1 MPRHVASAAFGRQ
14 SLGLLRSQ
22 HVIDRPSPFARL
34 DGPRPAPLLGWHGNL
49 VRFIL
54 DPIGYMTPLAER
66 YGSVVPFVRGGSGP
80 VFIREAEH
88 GLVFAFGPACFQ
100 AVTTQMSVFH
110 SMRVAG
116 PKESPAY
123 TTLTSGLFA
132 MNEDKHRRQRR
143 AIQPA
148 FQRARLESYHA
159 TMVSLTERTLA
170 GLKLGDTCDLVE
182 VMTPLTLAIANKTLF
197 GLDTTSDTLSIGELV
212 QMVIGLAM
220 SPATLVPLNLPFTP
234 RRRLIHTAAHLE
246 HELRA
251 VIASHR
257 ATTGDGDDV
266 LSTLLANHDDADA
279 DALTEDELV
288 GQLFLLFLAGHDT
301 SKNAIAWTLFLLAQ
315 HPSVLADVLDEL
327 HGTLGGAPPRH
338 DQLGS
343 LVLLGRVIKES
354 LRLFPPAPFTGRMT
368 VQPTELHGVE
378 LPARTELIISPYCL
392 HRDPDLYVDPLQFRP
407 ERWETLS
414 RSPFEYAPF
423 GAGPRTCIGSAFAT
437 LELTTVLSM
446 LLQRFGLELV
456 SGARIERKTTVVMS
470 PRYGMPMILRPAGT
484 IAPVARVRGN
494 VHEMVALS

>member
-1 MPRHVASAAFGRQ
+1 MNA
-14 SLGLLRSQ
+14 
-22 HVIDRPSPFARL
+22 SPFALL
-34 DGPRPAPLLGWHGNL
+34 DGPPASALGWRGNL

-54 DPIGYMTPLAER
+54 DPIGYMAPLAER
-66 YGSVVPFVRGGSGP
+66 YGSVVSFVRGGGGP
-80 VFIREAEH
+80 VFIREADR

-148 FQRARLESYHA
+148 FARARLEGYHA
-159 TMVSLTERTLA
+159 TMVALTERTLA
-170 GLKLGDTCDLVE
+170 GLQIGSTCDLVE
-182 VMTPLTLAIANKTLF
+182 LMTPLTLAIANKTLF
-197 GLDTTSDTLSIGELV
+197 GLDTTPDTLSIGELI
-212 QMVIGLAM
+212 QRVIGLAM
-220 SPATLVPLNLPFTP
+220 SPASLVPLNLPFTP
-234 RRRLIHTAAHLE
+234 RRRLIDTAAHLE

-251 VIASHR
+251 VIADHR
-257 ATTGDGDDV
+257 ARATMADGDDI
-266 LSTLLANHDDADA
+266 LSTLLASHDDADA

-301 SKNAIAWTLFLLAQ
+301 SKNAIAWTLFLLVQ
-315 HPSVLADVLDEL
+315 HPHVLADVLAEL
-327 HGTLGGAPPRH
+327 QTTLGGAPPRY
-338 DQLGS
+338 DQLGA

-368 VQPTELHGVE
+368 VQPTELHGVQ

-392 HRDPDLYVDPLQFRP
+392 HRDPELYADPLQFRP
-407 ERWETLS
+407 ERWETLT

-437 LELTTVLSM
+437 LELTTVLAM
-446 LLQRFGLELV
+446 LLARFGFELV
-456 SGARIERKTTVVMS
+456 EGARIDRKTTVVMS

-484 IAPVARVRGN
+484 VAPVTRVRGN
-494 VHEMVALS
+494 VHEMAALP